1 VFPIG
6 NISADVTIRLIE
18 EYTVGNTHD
27 VMGVVVLPITRYM
40 GVMAPTPPKIEWLQ
54 FFPYREVLATSGHDA
69 DDQEE
74 ESTAGPTTI
83 TMRSGDAY
91 LPGSAMNKCKQS
103 LGFIC
108 VEIEVFLV
116 EPAYKLYLKSY
127 HPDSRWTHEH
137 EVCMCI
143 YL

>member
-1 VFPIG
+1 
-6 NISADVTIRLIE
+6 
-18 EYTVGNTHD
+18 
-27 VMGVVVLPITRYM
+27 MGVVVLPITRYM
-40 GVMAPTPPKIEWLQ
+40 GVMAPTPPKIEWLK
-54 FFPYREVLATSGHDA
+54 FFHYREVLATSGHDA

-74 ESTAGPTTI
+74 EGTAGPNTI
-83 TMRSGDAY
+83 TMRPGAAY
-91 LPGSAMNKCKQS
+91 LPGAAMNKCKQS
-103 LGFIC
+103 LRFIC

-127 HPDSRWTHEH
+127 HPDSRWTREH